1 MSTIVLFLY
10 SKYVPQVKPYLDIIQ
25 KLEYIQT
32 LCVDNEQVR
41 KVIAQSSLL
50 NVKKVPCFIVINKD
64 QSVYQYTDIGPFL
77 KKLIEA
83 NTPKQPEKIE
93 KSPIHNVV
101 EIPPAQQQTQHTQ
114 HTFEKDDL
122 AMVSNKSFPT
132 NSNPHQKEQ
141 QFEAKKSNKTSIGEI
156 INYQKEKNEKLRP
169 EQSNSSSQSS
179 IQKGIGHDDMGRSSL
194 RETKKEMSVI
204 EDIEEE
210 ETSGLINFGN
220 NPSNSGSE
228 KKDKRIS
235 DIKSLVSE
243 MADQR
248 EEQLK
253 KIKQA

>member
-1 MSTIVLFLY
+1 MSTVVLFLY
-10 SKYVPQVKPYLDIIQ
+10 SKYVPQVKPYLDIIE

-32 LCVDNEQVR
+32 LCVDNEQIR
-41 KVIAQSSLL
+41 KVIAESSLL
-50 NVKKVPCFIVINKD
+50 SVKKVPCFIVINKD
-64 QSVYQYTDIGPFL
+64 QSVFQYTNIGPFL

-83 NTPKQPEKIE
+83 NAPKQPEKIE
-93 KSPIHNVV
+93 KSPIQNVV
-101 EIPPAQQQTQHTQ
+101 EIPQQTHKQVQQHN
-114 HTFEKDDL
+114 FEKEDL
-122 AMVSNKSFPT
+122 AMSSNKSFPT

-141 QFEAKKSNKTSIGEI
+141 HLEAKKSNKTNIGEI

-169 EQSNSSSQSS
+169 DASSSSSQSS

-194 RETKKEMSVI
+194 REAKKELSVI

-220 NPSNSGSE
+220 NPTSNNGE

-253 KIKQA
+253 KIKQS

>member
-41 KVIAQSSLL
+41 KVITQSSLL
-50 NVKKVPCFIVINKD
+50 NVKKVPCFIVINND

-93 KSPIHNVV
+93 KSPIQNVV
-101 EIPPAQQQTQHTQ
+101 EIHPVQQQTHQQNQ

-132 NSNPHQKEQ
+132 NSNLI
-141 QFEAKKSNKTSIGEI
+141 KKNNNLKLKKPTK
-156 INYQKEKNEKLRP
+156 QALEKL
-169 EQSNSSSQSS
+169 ST
-179 IQKGIGHDDMGRSSL
+179 
-194 RETKKEMSVI
+194 TKRKKMKSFA
-204 EDIEEE
+204 
-210 ETSGLINFGN
+210 LN
-220 NPSNSGSE
+220 NPTLLLNHPF
-228 KKDKRIS
+228 KK
-235 DIKSLVSE
+235 V
-243 MADQR
+243 
-248 EEQLK
+248 
-253 KIKQA
+253 